1 MIAYIRGK
9 VLYLSEESVVIENN
23 GIGYEVICSGSALSA
38 VQANRLDAELYT
50 HMQVREDGITLY
62 GFTSPAEKK
71 VFMKLITVSGVGPKL
86 AITILSEMKA
96 EDVTRCIV
104 TADVRQL
111 TRIKGLGK
119 KTAEKIVL
127 ELHGKVSAGEILSAS
142 GELQAG
148 VPQKQQLSGADEE
161 AIAALE
167 GLGFTRN
174 ESANAVRRAHEQG
187 AESVEDIIHA
197 ALSGM

>member
-23 GIGYEVICSGSALSA
+23 GIGYEIICSGSALSA

>member
-9 VLYLSEESVVIENN
+9 VLSLSEDSVVIENN
-23 GIGYEVICSGSALSA
+23 GIGYEVICSGAALSA

-62 GFTSPAEKK
+62 GFSSPAEKK
-71 VFMKLITVSGVGPKL
+71 VFLGLITVSGVGPRL
-86 AITILSEMKA
+86 AIAILSGMKA

-127 ELHGKVSAGEILSAS
+127 ELHGKVSAEEILSAS

-148 VPQKQQLSGADEE
+148 APQKQQLSVADEE
-161 AIAALE
+161 AISALE
-167 GLGFTRN
+167 GLGFTRS
-174 ESANAVRRAHEQG
+174 ESANAVRRAHERG
-187 AESVEDIIHA
+187 AEGVEDIIRV